1 MKKKYLPRQ
10 YFLKELSKALLIMKL
25 TILFFLLG
33 ILRTNA
39 DIKAQSNIS
48 LNIKNKKIRN
58 VIQQIEKQGNYR
70 FLYNS
75 DVPELNTKVNV
86 QVDQYSISKTMA
98 ILLRNTGLKYRLLP
112 DNLVVIESLERE
124 YPQDII
130 VTGTVTGTGGIPLA
144 GATINLKNSTFS
156 VASGSDGSYSISVP
170 ADAVLVVSY
179 VGYQTMEVN
188 VNGRTSINIS
198 LEAASTALS
207 DIVVIGYQTVRR
219 RDLTGS
225 TGIVDMTDANKITSG
240 SVGESL
246 QGLIPGVTVRNG
258 GAPGRNATI
267 EIRGVGNFGNSN
279 PLYVIDGML
288 ADANTTV
295 NTDDVASIQ
304 ILKDASAAAI
314 YGSRAGNGVVIITT
328 KKGKAG
334 PAKFTFSAKYGA
346 QQIPEK
352 WNVMDAPDYLKTV
365 STAYQNSGINLPA
378 EVANQLAN
386 NTIKTDWQ
394 DEVFRTGNDQDYN
407 LNISGGSATSNYLI
421 SGSYYNNKGPV
432 IGNDFQRTSL
442 RINTEAKKGILTV
455 GENMMLSNTNGNNPG
470 AGINVFYESAGMLPT
485 IAVQGDQYKSIQYN
499 PAGWGMGTTDNPT
512 YASNYVAVNSLDKIN
527 YNFAKIVGNA
537 YAELKLANWLSYRF
551 NAGLEV
557 SFDYTKEVR
566 DTGIWRY
573 TNQPPSTSVN
583 EDRER
588 FTNLLLEHT
597 LNFNKDFGLHSIN
610 GVIGFSRT
618 EQKRNATNAGRT
630 VLQNVNGQYFTTIGS
645 ALGNPSADGGT
656 PLFWRSHGYLGR
668 INYTYNDKYLVTL
681 TGRIDQDS
689 RFGPNFRTGYFPSAA
704 AAWRISREKFFNVSW
719 LNDLKIRASYG
730 KLGFSDVLGS
740 WDYIGLLN
748 NNPRA
753 VYGVSQTPLVG
764 EYQAQIANP
773 DLHWETR
780 IQKNIG
786 FDATL
791 FENRISLS
799 ADVYNSLSKDVLV
812 QLPLG
817 QYLGST
823 GLPSANAGSIR
834 NTGVEI
840 VATYRNN
847 NKDFK
852 WDVSANVT
860 TIKNRVLSVG
870 NQGVDA
876 EGNKVN
882 YIEPTNFLRAQV
894 GHSIGEWYVI
904 KTDGIFKSQ
913 EEINNYVG
921 KDGTLIQPDARPGD
935 IKYIDANGDGTI
947 NNNDRQFNGS
957 PWPTLQAGAQ
967 FNGSYKNFN
976 INIQLVGVFG
986 NRIYNDIR
994 RVLDSY
1000 QLTNFRKDIDPWSS
1014 SNPNGSDPRLAVD
1027 VPADPGVSLN
1037 NMAQTSRWL
1046 EDGSYVRL
1054 RNIEIGYSFPDNTLM
1069 KTGISNVRVYISG
1082 QNLVTITKYKGLDPD
1097 VQGTGIITRG
1107 FDAGNWPASRIYSVG
1122 LQFGF

>member
-1 MKKKYLPRQ
+1 MKKRQLRMQ
-10 YFLKELSKALLIMKL
+10 YFLKELSKALFLMKL

-39 DIKAQSNIS
+39 DIKAQPNIS
-48 LNIKNKKIRN
+48 LNMRNVKIKN
-58 VIQQIEKQGNYR
+58 VIQKIEKQGDYR

-75 DVPELNTKVNV
+75 DVPALNTKVDMNIN
-86 QVDQYSISKTMA
+86 DYSISETMA
-98 ILLRNTGLKYRLLP
+98 ALLKNTGLKYKVLP
-112 DNLVVIESLERE
+112 DNLVVIESAELED
-124 YPQDII
+124 PQDIV
-130 VTGTVTGTGGIPLA
+130 VTGTVTGAGGIPLA
-144 GATINLKNSTFS
+144 GATINVKNSTFS
-156 VASGSDGSYSISVP
+156 VASNPNGRYSISVP
-170 ADAVLVVSY
+170 SDATLVVSY
-179 VGYQTMEVN
+179 VGYQTAEID
-188 VNGRTSINIS
+188 VNGRTTINITLQPS
-198 LEAASTALS
+198 STALS
-207 DIVVIGYQTVRR
+207 DIVVIGYQSVKRK
-219 RDLTGS
+219 DLTGA
-225 TGIVDMTDANKITSG
+225 TGVVNMADVNKITSG
-240 SVGESL
+240 SVAESL
-246 QGLIPGVTVRNG
+246 QGLVPGVTVRNG
-258 GAPGRNATI
+258 GAPGQNATI

-288 ADANTTV
+288 ADANTTI
-295 NTDDVASIQ
+295 NTDDIASIQ

-314 YGSRAGNGVVIITT
+314 YGSRAGNGVIIITT
-328 KKGKAG
+328 KKGKEG
-334 PAKFTFSAKYGA
+334 PAKFSFSAKYGA
-346 QQIPEK
+346 QQIAKK
-352 WNVMDAPDYLKTV
+352 WNVMDAPAYLKTI
-365 STAYQNSGINLPA
+365 STAYQNSGLNLPA
-378 EVANQLAN
+378 GIASQVAN
-386 NTIKTDWQ
+386 NTINTNWQ
-394 DEVFRTGNDQDYN
+394 NEIFRTGNDQDYN
-407 LNISGGSATSNYLI
+407 MSISGGSATSNYLI
-421 SGSYYNNKGPV
+421 SGSYYDNKGPV

-442 RINTEAKKGILTV
+442 RINTQAKKGILTV

-470 AGINVFYESAGMLPT
+470 GGINVFYESASMLPT
-485 IAVQGDQYKSIQYN
+485 IAVQGDQYKTIQYN

-512 YASNYVAVNSLDKIN
+512 YAANYLAVNALDKVN

-537 YAELKLANWLSYRF
+537 YAELKFTNWLSYRF
-551 NAGLEV
+551 NAGLEA
-557 SFDYTKEVR
+557 SFDYTREVR

-573 TNQPPSTSVN
+573 TNQPPSTSIN

-597 LNFNKDFGLHSIN
+597 LNFNKDFGLHNIN

-618 EQKRNATNAGRT
+618 EQKRDVTNAGRT
-630 VLQNVNGQYFTTIGS
+630 VLQDVNGQYFTTIGS

-656 PLFWRSHGYLGR
+656 PVFWRSHGYLGR

-689 RFGPNFRTGYFPSAA
+689 RFGPDFRTGYFPSAA
-704 AAWRISREKFFNVSW
+704 AAWRISKESFFKIGW
-719 LNDLKIRASYG
+719 INDLKIRASYG

-753 VYGVSQTPLVG
+753 VYGVGQTPLVG

-791 FENRISLS
+791 FDNRVSIS
-799 ADVYNSLSKDVLV
+799 ADAYNSLSKDVLV

-834 NTGVEI
+834 NTGIEVA
-840 VATYRNN
+840 ATYRKN
-847 NKDFK
+847 DRPFK
-852 WDVSANVT
+852 WDVSANIT
-860 TIKNRVLSVG
+860 TIKNEVLSVG

-876 EGNKVN
+876 AGNKVN

-913 EEINNYVG
+913 QEIDSYVS
-921 KDGTLIQPDARPGD
+921 KDGKQIQPDAKPGD

-947 NNNDRQFNGS
+947 NNNDRQFDGS

-986 NRIYNDIR
+986 DKIYDDIR

-1000 QLTNFRKDIDPWSS
+1000 QLTNFRKDINPWSS
-1014 SNPNGSDPRLAVD
+1014 ANPNGSDPRLAVD
-1027 VPADPGVSLN
+1027 VPADPEVSLN

-1054 RNIEIGYSFPDNTLM
+1054 RNLEIGYSISNNTLR
-1069 KTGISNVRVYISG
+1069 KTGISNLHVYISG
-1082 QNLVTITKYKGLDPD
+1082 QNLLTITKYKGLDPD

-1107 FDAGNWPASRIYSVG
+1107 FDAGNWPASRIYSIG